1 MHDIYVSDVLR
12 LCDGKLLNGD
22 ENLVLDNFCTDS
34 RKIQKKDVY
43 LGFRGEKVDGNLFY
57 KEAIEKGASCC
68 ILDRKIAGADFKD
81 CTVILVDDTLECVQ
95 KLASYKRS
103 LYDIPVIAITGS
115 AGKTSTKDLIYSVV
129 SKKYKTHK
137 TIGNYNNHLGVPLT
151 ILGLHDHEA
160 LVIEMGMNH
169 LREIA
174 LLSSIARPTI
184 SVITNIGTA
193 HIGNLGSRENILK
206 AKMEILEGM
215 IGKDIVI
222 NNDNDL
228 LCDKGLELK
237 DKYNVYSV
245 SIDSFSDYKACN
257 IDEDVFSSK
266 FDIANKT
273 TNINVNVGGRVNI
286 YNALMAYTIGDILKI
301 DDKKI
306 KEGIFE
312 FKLTGSRLERKVN
325 KKGVIVIDDTYNA
338 NYDSMVSSLNLLGQ
352 IKDKRRIAILGDML
366 ELGEYGERLHYDL
379 GDAVIYNKIDKLI
392 TVGELSCEIDKRV
405 IELGMSKEDV
415 YHFSSEEECYSLL
428 KDLVREDDIIL
439 VKGSHGIHL
448 VNVVDCL
455 VNL

>member
-338 NYDSMVSSLNLLGQ
+338 NYDSMVSSIELLG
-352 IKDKRRIAILGDML
+352 KVKSKRKIAILGDML
-366 ELGEYGERLHYDL
+366 ELGEYSDELHTKL
-379 GDAVIYNKIDKLI
+379 GDKIVSNKIDILI
-392 TVGELSCEIDKRV
+392 TVGKYSKLIAKRAVELGFDKENIYEFNNEREIDEYILDMFRD
-405 IELGMSKEDV
+405 EDV
-415 YHFSSEEECYSLL
+415 VL
-428 KDLVREDDIIL
+428 I
-439 VKGSHGIHL
+439 KGSHGVHL
-448 VNVVDCL
+448 ELVVDRIMK
-455 VNL
+455 